1 MNKAELL
8 LQPSSEKKLSSPEGK
23 ITDFE
28 EFSGFTDKAFADL
41 NKAKAELEEKANQ
54 IKALAEQSSQQFG
67 GAIKMNSD
75 LKTKVDFLQELISS
89 LNGKNAE
96 LEKTN
101 KELQIQ
107 KAETEKLSIDL
118 RRNLQ
123 KVVLKEKELELQRD
137 YLARQVDEKTNELV
151 KSEKLAVIGEL
162 ASRMAHDLRNPLSTI
177 KNVIEIMEAKP
188 RLKIEDKLQYYGK
201 LRRAMNRMSHQVD
214 DVLDF
219 VRTTDLKLQSF
230 SILDL
235 INSAKDNIT
244 IPNDVSVNIEQINVR
259 VNCDYRKIEAVFSN
273 LMLNAIQAM
282 ENVGELNIRIIE
294 NPGDL
299 LIAFEDSG
307 PGVPQDKINQIFDPL
322 FTTKQ
327 LGTGLGL
334 SICKN
339 IIEQHGGTITVK
351 NNPTTF
357 LVKLPKNI

>member
-1 MNKAELL
+1 
-8 LQPSSEKKLSSPEGK
+8 LQPSTEKKVSSLEGK

-28 EFSGFTDKAFADL
+28 DFSEFADKAFADL
-41 NKAKAELEEKANQ
+41 EKAKLELEEKANQ
-54 IKALAEQSSQQFG
+54 IKELASKSSEQFG
-67 GAIKMNSD
+67 GAIKVNSD
-75 LKTKVDFLQELISS
+75 LKNKVNFLHELISS
-89 LNGKNAE
+89 LNEKNND

-101 KELQIQ
+101 KQLQYQ
-107 KAETEKLSIDL
+107 KSETEKLSHDL
-118 RRNLQ
+118 RNNLE

-137 YLARQVDEKTNELV
+137 YLARQVDEKTNELL
-151 KSEKLAVIGEL
+151 KSEKLAIIGEL
-162 ASRMAHDLRNPLSTI
+162 SSRMAHDLRNPLSTI
-177 KNVIEIMEAKP
+177 KNVIEIMETKP
-188 RLKIEDKLQYYGK
+188 RLKIEEKLQYYGK

-219 VRTTDLKLQSF
+219 VRTTELKLQPY

-235 INSAKDNIT
+235 INSAKDNIS
-244 IPNDVSVNIEQINVR
+244 IPNDVRVNIEQIDVR

-273 LMLNAIQAM
+273 LMLNSIQAM
-282 ENVGELNIRIIE
+282 GNIGELNIRIIE
-294 NPGDL
+294 NPGDV

-307 PGVPQDKINQIFDPL
+307 PGVPPDKINEIFDPL

-339 IIEQHGGTITVK
+339 IVEQHGGNITVK